1 MQWLEAE
8 LEESRT
14 QSQRVI
20 VLCHVLVHPET
31 SKEGKT
37 LLWNYDQ
44 LLEVIRTAGKGVV
57 AAVLSGHQHEGGYH
71 LDEESGAHFVVMESP
86 LLASEE
92 TKGPF
97 AVIRA
102 HEDCISLIGS
112 GRGKAVS

>member
-44 LLEVIRTAGKGVV
+44 VRKCTVRLQACAYVFSEVSLRLPFNAAAG
-57 AAVLSGHQHEGGYH
+57 GHQNCREGS
-71 LDEESGAHFVVMESP
+71 SGSCPEWAP
-86 LLASEE
+86 A
-92 TKGPF
+92 
-97 AVIRA
+97 R
-102 HEDCISLIGS
+102 
-112 GRGKAVS
+112 GRVPSR